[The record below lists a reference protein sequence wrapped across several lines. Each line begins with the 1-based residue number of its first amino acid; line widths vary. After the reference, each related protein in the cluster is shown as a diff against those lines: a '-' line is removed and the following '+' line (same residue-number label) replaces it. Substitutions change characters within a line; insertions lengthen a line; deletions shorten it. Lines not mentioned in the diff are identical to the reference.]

1 MITTVVP
8 DLQSRMLT
16 QIVDINAPCSTTWEQ
31 QWVEQLCSIQR
42 SSSEYNL
49 IGRGAT
55 WTNCDSSVLEYKQHS
70 AHTSRWIPRVNKYNR
85 AHLLSCNCIHS
96 DRTILW
102 HWNCASC
109 VWWCTSIDDCA
120 DVPSNCCSSD
130 GENICIRLSGT
141 LRRTLGMGG
150 VCVCAT
156 NGANALILEC
166 NNMNTKSRL
175 TLGQ

>member
-102 HWNCASC
+102 HWNCASLC
-109 VWWCTSIDDCA
+109 DDA
-120 DVPSNCCSSD
+120 QASMTVLTYRATVAAPMAKTYALDSQEPWEGRWEWV
-130 GENICIRLSGT
+130 
-141 LRRTLGMGG
+141 
-150 VCVCAT
+150 VCVYV
-156 NGANALILEC
+156 
-166 NNMNTKSRL
+166 RL
-175 TLGQ
+175 MAPMHLSLSAITWTRNLD